1 MISIKKEMKMAS
13 EGKLG
18 QYHNRMSNTKKRN
31 KKCIRKMETKK
42 TKTDNTGKAK
52 TIVFQTLRS
61 ISVALIHN
69 GNLLQDLQ

>member
-1 MISIKKEMKMAS
+1 MYKK
-13 EGKLG
+13 
-18 QYHNRMSNTKKRN
+18 NRN
-31 KKCIRKMETKK
+31 KQKK
-42 TKTDNTGKAK
+42 KTDNTGKAK